1 MMADNPAASP
11 SEFVADLKR
20 AAAAEGFDIC
30 RITHPDAIPEAGG
43 RLREFLD
50 SGYHGD
56 MDWMETHA
64 ARRAHPAQLWSQ
76 VKSVI
81 VLGMN
86 YGPDEN
92 PLPDLLQSDKGVIS
106 VYARR
111 RDYHDVIKKKLKALA
126 RWMVAQTAADVKV
139 FVDTAPVMEK
149 PLAEAA
155 GLGWQGKHTN
165 LVSRDFGSWLFLG
178 SVFTT
183 ADLPIDPPEPDHCGA
198 CQACLDICPTNAFP
212 APYKLDAR
220 RCISYLTIEHKGT
233 IPVELRA
240 QMGNHIYG
248 CDDCLAVCPWNKFA
262 QTAREAKLAARDDLT
277 LPDLEMLVQLDDAA
291 FRAYF
296 TGSPIKRTGRDRFV
310 RNVLIAI
317 GNMDQL
323 NDTMRSHV
331 ETRLADAAP
340 AVRAMAVW
348 ALGRHDPTRARQL
361 AKDWLAHEQD
371 PAVRDEWQAVGT

>member
-1 MMADNPAASP
+1 MADTPAASP

-233 IPVELRA
+233 IPTELRA